1 MRLGG
6 VALVVRTLTSTRGAF
21 PTNIG
26 AADVASLSEKRS
38 SERGALLRVSPEI
51 EGRGEFALKKLVDL
65 FRFSCVCVRMGV
77 ASKSYRRIFKHLGV
91 LYFGAGH

>member
-26 AADVASLSEKRS
+26 AADVAS
-38 SERGALLRVSPEI
+38 
-51 EGRGEFALKKLVDL
+51 
-65 FRFSCVCVRMGV
+65 
-77 ASKSYRRIFKHLGV
+77 
-91 LYFGAGH
+91 